1 MRELTTYLRAKQ
13 KLADKLGFY
22 PRFDVEYSKEKWSFD
37 CPFCGMGT
45 LQWEWDTYNKEFVCS
60 EEAVIK
66 AVIDDKYTVFHIF
79 GCVGEEY
86 LLVMLNS
93 KEKPQAE

>member
-45 LQWEWDTYNKEFVCS
+45 L
-60 EEAVIK
+60 
-66 AVIDDKYTVFHIF
+66 
-79 GCVGEEY
+79 
-86 LLVMLNS
+86 
-93 KEKPQAE
+93 

>member
-22 PRFDVEYSKEKWSFD
+22 PQFDAEYSKEKWSFD
-37 CPFCGMGT
+37 CPFGGT
-45 LQWEWDTYNKEFVCS
+45 GTVQWEWDTYNKEFVYS
-60 EEAVIK
+60 DEAVIK
-66 AVIDDKYTVFHIF
+66 VVIDDKYTVFHIF
-79 GCVGEEY
+79 GCIGEEY

-93 KEKPQAE
+93 KRVSL